1 MKLRDKRLATLEA
14 NINRTGLTERQIKV
28 ILNSLDISRDIIPQI
43 KDTVS
48 AHIVDKLLNRV
59 YDLRRESL
67 ALVTAPEEMSIEDL
81 LDSLEMNPQHLK
93 PLEREFS
100 TKYQQLMHEIFF
112 PDEETAIKS
121 FMDANR
127 GIELNI
133 NMTVT
138 EVMR

>member
-28 ILNSLDISRDIIPQI
+28 ILDSLDISRDIIPQI

-59 YDLRRESL
+59 YDLRRESFEL
-67 ALVTAPEEMSIEDL
+67 IIAPEEMTDGEL
-81 LDSLEMNPQHLK
+81 MDSLEMNPKYLK
-93 PLEREFS
+93 PWEIEFS
-100 TKYQQLMHEIFF
+100 LKYQQVLTDIFF
-112 PDEETAIKS
+112 PDEETAIRS
-121 FMDANR
+121 FMDCNKGMA
-127 GIELNI
+127 LNI